1 MSKSF
6 RLGKGVNQHKRT
18 YHKEVGMLIGL
29 LIGFFTMLVAAIPTE
44 PEVYTREPDVYM
56 TAIVVEHP
64 QDESI
69 ETKIRK
75 DFPRHGSTMIAIA
88 HAESGMSMKAVGY
101 NCFYSGGKAT
111 TTPIKGGSKACKVE
125 DRGMAWSV
133 DCFALQK
140 NYIGKECPKGVTA
153 DEHLKEVADLSRV
166 QGLNAWTVY
175 RTGAYKRYLAQQ

>member
-1 MSKSF
+1 MKNKSHKY
-6 RLGKGVNQHKRT
+6 RSGKRVNP
-18 YHKEVGMLIGL
+18 LSISIAL
-29 LIGFFTMLVAAIPTE
+29 LIAFIWCISGNNYDDTYV
-44 PEVYTREPDVYM
+44 REPKPVAVYM
-56 TAIVVEHP
+56 TATVVDHP

-75 DFPRHGSTMIAIA
+75 YFPRHGTTMIAIA
-88 HAESGMSMKAVGY
+88 HAESGMSMKAKGY
-101 NCFYSGGKAT
+101 NCYYSNGKAT

-125 DRGMAWSV
+125 DRGIAWSV
-133 DCFALQK
+133 DCFALQR

-166 QGLNAWTVY
+166 QGLDAWTVY